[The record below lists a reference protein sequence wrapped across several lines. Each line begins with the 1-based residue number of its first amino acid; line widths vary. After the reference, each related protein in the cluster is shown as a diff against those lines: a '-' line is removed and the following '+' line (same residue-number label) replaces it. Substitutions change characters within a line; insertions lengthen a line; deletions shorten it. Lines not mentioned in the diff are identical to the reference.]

1 MSAFPGPSSR
11 IPVRVLGA
19 TGAVGQRFVS
29 LLADHPWFELTAVC
43 ASERSAGRRYGDAVK
58 WLLPGVAPQG
68 IEDLVVEAVDTPAP
82 EALIFSALGSDIAGP
97 IESAHAARG
106 ALVVTN
112 ASSHRMDPGVP
123 LIIPEVNPEHL
134 DLLQRGGGII
144 ANPNCSTIG
153 LVLALAPLHRVFG
166 VDKLHVVTMQA
177 LSGAGMVGVGADLA
191 MDNVL
196 PYIPSEEEK
205 LVEEP
210 AKILGLLAAGAITS
224 APITV
229 SAQCNRV
236 AVSDGH
242 TECVSL
248 SLREDASI
256 EAIREAWSS
265 FRGAPQELGLPT
277 APARPI
283 VWHDDPAAPQPLLHR
298 DLESGMAC
306 SVGRLAPCPVL
317 GWRFTCLSHNTLRGA
332 AGGALLTAELAV
344 AKGLVG

>member
-1 MSAFPGPSSR
+1 MSFAPDQR

-29 LLADHPWFELTAVC
+29 LLADHPWFELRAVA
-43 ASERSAGRRYGDAVK
+43 ASERSAGKRYGDAVR
-58 WLLPGVAPQG
+58 WALPGSPPSA
-68 IEDLVVEAVDTPAP
+68 IADLVVETVAAP
-82 EALIFSALGSDIAGP
+82 SPEMLVFSALGSDIAGD
-97 IESAHAARG
+97 IESAHARAG

-112 ASSHRMDPGVP
+112 ASSHRMDADVP
-123 LIIPEVNPEHL
+123 LIVPEVNPDHL
-134 DLLQRGGGII
+134 GMLSKGGGIL

-153 LVLALAPLHRVFG
+153 LVLALAPLHCAFV
-166 VDKLHVVTMQA
+166 VEKLHVVTMQA

-191 MDNVL
+191 MDNVV

-205 LVEEP
+205 LALEP
-210 AKILGLLAAGAITS
+210 AKILGSLVGSLIEPAD
-224 APITV
+224 ITV

-248 SLREDASI
+248 SLGRDVTADE
-256 EAIREAWSS
+256 IREAWSS
-265 FRGAPQELGLPT
+265 FRGLPQELGLPS
-277 APARPI
+277 APVHPI
-283 VWHDDPAAPQPLLHR
+283 LVHDALDAPQPVLHR
-298 DLESGMAC
+298 DLEGGMAC

-332 AGGALLTAELAV
+332 AGGALLAAELAV
-344 AKGLVG
+344 ARGLVS